1 MKRHLILC
9 IALVAVMASCVKE
22 PQIYRKLTADEAAAI
37 PYRMGE
43 SIRMIDQDND
53 TICFTVVN
61 DTMRIA
67 YDYFDDY
74 YYFPEAKMSI
84 EPRPYY
90 YVREVVLQGQP
101 EDSCL
106 LRCRVAPEK
115 VVTVSYEQLRL
126 FQEYEELRLYQDRDF
141 YYWHTL
147 LGRTL
152 PLNDLATTTVTIGET
167 TYEDVHVDQG
177 SYMADTT
184 MVSYAWYYSEQQGL
198 IAAKHGDYSL
208 TLIP

>member
-1 MKRHLILC
+1 MKRHLIFC

-22 PQIYRKLTADEAAAI
+22 PQIYRRLSDEEAAI
-37 PYRMGE
+37 VPYQMGQT
-43 SIRMIDQDND
+43 IRMLNQDDD
-53 TICFTVVN
+53 TLCFTVVHDTTFVSN
-61 DTMRIA
+61 DR
-67 YDYFDDY
+67 YDPRYN
-74 YYFPEAKMSI
+74 PSEKMSI
-84 EPRPYY
+84 EPRPYFY
-90 YVREVVLQGQP
+90 AREVVLQSPP

-106 LRCRVAPEK
+106 LRCIVAPEK
-115 VVTVSYEQLRL
+115 VVTVT
-126 FQEYEELRLYQDRDF
+126 YEELRLFQDRDF

-167 TYEDVHVDQG
+167 TYEDMHIDQG

-184 MVSYAWYYSEQQGL
+184 MVSYAWYYSEQLGL
-198 IAAKHGDYSL
+198 LAAKHGEYSL

>member
-1 MKRHLILC
+1 MKRHLIFC

-22 PQIYRKLTADEAAAI
+22 PQIYRRLSDEESAI
-37 PYRMGE
+37 VPYQMGQT
-43 SIRMIDQDND
+43 IRMLNQDND
-53 TICFTVVN
+53 TLSFTVVH
-61 DTMRIA
+61 DTTYVA
-67 YDYFDDY
+67 YNY
-74 YYFPEAKMSI
+74 YDPRYNTSGKMSI
-84 EPRPYY
+84 EPRPYFY
-90 YVREVVLQGQP
+90 AREVVLQSPP

-106 LRCRVAPEK
+106 LRCIVAPEK
-115 VVTVSYEQLRL
+115 VVTVT
-126 FQEYEELRLYQDRDF
+126 YEELRLSQDRDF

-152 PLNDLATTTVTIGET
+152 PLNDLATTTFTIGET

-184 MVSYAWYYSEQQGL
+184 NISYVWYYSEQLGL
-198 IAAKHGDYSL
+198 MAAKHGDNSL

>member
-22 PQIYRKLTADEAAAI
+22 PQIYCRLTDEEAAI
-37 PYRMGE
+37 VPYQMGQT
-43 SIRMIDQDND
+43 IRMLNQDND
-53 TICFTVVN
+53 TLCFTVVH
-61 DTMRIA
+61 DTTYVTYN
-67 YDYFDDY
+67 YDDSR
-74 YYFPEAKMSI
+74 YFPSEKMI
-84 EPRPYY
+84 GPRPYFY
-90 YVREVVLQGQP
+90 AREVVLQSPP

-106 LRCRVAPEK
+106 LRCIVAPDK
-115 VVTVSYEQLRL
+115 VVTVTYEK
-126 FQEYEELRLYQDRDF
+126 LRLYQDRDF

-152 PLNDLATTTVTIGET
+152 PLNDLSTTTFTIGAT
-167 TYEDVHVDQG
+167 TYENVHVDQG

-184 MVSYAWYYSEQQGL
+184 MVSYAWYYSEQQGV
-198 IAAKHGDYSL
+198 IAAKHNNYTL

>member
-1 MKRHLILC
+1 MKRHLIFC

-22 PQIYRKLTADEAAAI
+22 PKIYRRLTEEGAALVRYQI
-37 PYRMGE
+37 GHT
-43 SIRMIDQDND
+43 IRLHTQDDD
-53 TICFTVVN
+53 TLCFTVVH
-61 DTMRIA
+61 DTTYVA
-67 YDYFDDY
+67 YNYDDSRY
-74 YYFPEAKMSI
+74 YPSEEKSI
-84 EPRPYY
+84 GPRPYFY
-90 YVREVVLQGQP
+90 AREVVLQSPP

-106 LRCRVAPEK
+106 LRCIVAPEK
-115 VVTVSYEQLRL
+115 VVTVTYEELRL
-126 FQEYEELRLYQDRDF
+126 FQEYEELRLSQDRDF

-152 PLNDLATTTVTIGET
+152 PLNDLSTTIFTIGET

-184 MVSYAWYYSEQQGL
+184 MISYAWYYSEQLGL
-198 IAAKHGDYSL
+198 LAAKHGEYSL